1 MDDRRT
7 PAAPGRRH
15 DSTRSAHR
23 GPAHPDPVR
32 RVRRHGRPPTG
43 AVVSDSL
50 DSVTRQPSHRFERGT
65 DGPKVIVVGV
75 DGSDSSL
82 RATAYAYGLARRQ
95 RALLAAVY
103 VQPVMAAGAALGAPV
118 ADATEET
125 AEDLVALLKAAGE
138 RGEGLP
144 DVRWE
149 FHTFRGDPYNGL
161 VRAADE
167 LKADAVVVGASEQAG
182 HRIIGSVAIRLVKAG
197 RWPVTV
203 VP

>member
-1 MDDRRT
+1 MT
-7 PAAPGRRH
+7 EEQHA
-15 DSTRSAHR
+15 
-23 GPAHPDPVR
+23 
-32 RVRRHGRPPTG
+32 
-43 AVVSDSL
+43 
-50 DSVTRQPSHRFERGT
+50 HRFERGT

-82 RATAYAYGLARRQ
+82 RAAAYAGGLARRQ
-95 RALLAAVY
+95 RALLAVVY
-103 VQPVMAAGAALGAPV
+103 VKPVMAAGAALGVPV
-118 ADATEET
+118 ADTTDEI
-125 AEDLVALLKAAGE
+125 AEDLVQYIRDAAE
-138 RGEGLP
+138 RVKDIF

-161 VRAADE
+161 VTAADD
-167 LKADAVVVGASEQAG
+167 LKADAVVVGASEQSG

>member
-1 MDDRRT
+1 MT
-7 PAAPGRRH
+7 EQH
-15 DSTRSAHR
+15 EQHT
-23 GPAHPDPVR
+23 
-32 RVRRHGRPPTG
+32 
-43 AVVSDSL
+43 
-50 DSVTRQPSHRFERGT
+50 HRFERGT

-82 RATAYAYGLARRQ
+82 RAAAYAGGLARRQ
-95 RALLAAVY
+95 HALLAVVY
-103 VQPVMAAGAALGAPV
+103 VQPLLTAGAAMGAPV
-118 ADATEET
+118 AETTEKI
-125 AEDLVALLKAAGE
+125 AEELIGQIREAAE
-138 RGEGLP
+138 RVKGIF

-161 VRAADE
+161 VKAADE
-167 LKADAVVVGASEQAG
+167 LTADAVVVGASEQAG

>member
-1 MDDRRT
+1 MT
-7 PAAPGRRH
+7 EQH
-15 DSTRSAHR
+15 
-23 GPAHPDPVR
+23 
-32 RVRRHGRPPTG
+32 
-43 AVVSDSL
+43 
-50 DSVTRQPSHRFERGT
+50 SHQFERGT

-82 RATAYAYGLARRQ
+82 RAAAYAAGLARRQ
-95 RALLAAVY
+95 GALLTLVY
-103 VQPVMAAGAALGAPV
+103 VQPVMAAGTAVGAPV
-118 ADATEET
+118 AETTDTIAQELAREIREATEQVK
-125 AEDLVALLKAAGE
+125 DIF
-138 RGEGLP
+138 
-144 DVRWE
+144 DIRWE

-161 VRAADE
+161 VSAADQ